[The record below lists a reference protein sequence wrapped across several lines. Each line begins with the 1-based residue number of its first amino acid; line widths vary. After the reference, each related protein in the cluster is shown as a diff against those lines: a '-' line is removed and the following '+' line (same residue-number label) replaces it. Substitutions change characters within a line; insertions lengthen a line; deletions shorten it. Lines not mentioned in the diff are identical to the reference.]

1 MITTKNIG
9 RMYAMQMDCSKK
21 KKKKGDKRK
30 ISRPSFKRERKRE
43 RTIQNSLPPFSLIKQ
58 TEKFYLTWSKRIVI
72 SLAQVARNQYTSFPY
87 SAKVINITITSVAI
101 IITRAGSRYACF
113 ASFCKRVDDSQP
125 REDELKFLRNGT
137 RG

>member
-21 KKKKGDKRK
+21 EKKKGDKK
-30 ISRPSFKRERKRE
+30 DISSKLRERRQK
-43 RTIQNSLPPFSLIKQ
+43 SLPSFSLIKQ

-101 IITRAGSRYACF
+101 IITSRLEIRVF
-113 ASFCKRVDDSQP
+113 RKLLCKWVDDSQP

>member
-21 KKKKGDKRK
+21 KKKKETRK
-30 ISRPSFKRERKRE
+30 ISRPSFERE

>member
-1 MITTKNIG
+1 
-9 RMYAMQMDCSKK
+9 MQMDCSKK
-21 KKKKGDKRK
+21 EKKKGDKK
-30 ISRPSFKRERKRE
+30 DISSKLRERRQK
-43 RTIQNSLPPFSLIKQ
+43 SLPSFSLIKQ

-87 SAKVINITITSVAI
+87 SAKVINITMTSVAI
-101 IITRAGSRYACF
+101 IITSRLEIRVF
-113 ASFCKRVDDSQP
+113 RKLLCKRVDDSQP